1 MSANDPKR
9 TLASSRRREFI
20 TLLGGAAVAW
30 PLAARAQQPERMRR
44 IGVLV
49 GNAESDGIAQ
59 SWLAVF
65 RGALTKLG
73 WTEGRNLRIEL
84 RWGAGD
90 ARRPPWVLTKEED
103 MSDDRTKADKAW
115 EARQEAARY
124 RIFNAATNA
133 AEATDAADDEKYFA
147 VLDQAGNAAEAAAAE
162 ITGYKTYVDL
172 LEALD
177 TRRKQS

>member
-1 MSANDPKR
+1 MRPAMTFP
-9 TLASSRRREFI
+9 
-20 TLLGGAAVAW
+20 
-30 PLAARAQQPERMRR
+30 AQH
-44 IGVLV
+44 
-49 GNAESDGIAQ
+49 
-59 SWLAVF
+59 
-65 RGALTKLG
+65 
-73 WTEGRNLRIEL
+73 
-84 RWGAGD
+84 D
-90 ARRPPWVLTKEED
+90 AIKQRRRPPWVLTKEEG

-133 AEATDAADDEKYFA
+133 AEATDEADDEKYFA

-162 ITGYKTYVDL
+162 ITGYKTYADL

>member
-1 MSANDPKR
+1 MSAFGPKQ
-9 TLASSRRREFI
+9 TFCACGLVSDF
-20 TLLGGAAVAW
+20 
-30 PLAARAQQPERMRR
+30 
-44 IGVLV
+44 GVKADINS
-49 GNAESDGIAQ
+49 G
-59 SWLAVF
+59 
-65 RGALTKLG
+65 T
-73 WTEGRNLRIEL
+73 T
-84 RWGAGD
+84 
-90 ARRPPWVLTKEED
+90 PPWVLTKEEG

-133 AEATDAADDEKYFA
+133 AEATDEADDENYFA

-162 ITGYKTYVDL
+162 ITGYKTYADL